1 MQRSVAHSLLGIL
14 SLRAMSGYDIRKFV
28 RENIGYIWKESYGQI
43 YPMLKRM
50 AAEGLVDVR
59 VERNSGKPD
68 RQVYSLT
75 RAGHSELER
84 WLGRPPERASSQ
96 ALLWPP
102 GQITGHGPPCQ
113 GISPPPRRAVATIFP
128 CREMA
133 ES

>member
-1 MQRSVAHSLLGIL
+1 MKRSVAHSLLGIL

-28 RENIGYIWKESYGQI
+28 KENIGYFWKESYGQI

-59 VERNSGKPD
+59 VERKSGKPD

-84 WLGRPPERASSQ
+84 WLGRPPVPPSPRNELRLRLSFCLLPQSTGMLRHAQELSQ
-96 ALLWPP
+96 HHTELLPQP
-102 GQITGHGPPCQ
+102 
-113 GISPPPRRAVATIFP
+113 
-128 CREMA
+128 
-133 ES
+133 